1 MYLLYLNN
9 YIDDDDEG
17 INISKTP
24 NNTDIQIDTG
34 TKIATGKHLIVFT
47 IIYITVLRYKII
59 RADRIE

>member
-34 TKIATGKHLIVFT
+34 TKIATGKHLIVYDNLHYGLT
-47 IIYITVLRYKII
+47 IQDYTS
-59 RADRIE
+59 